1 MNNSTQL
8 MIIKEKLDDLKKEL
22 NEYKQLTLDNLQIDK
37 KIFNEDNIEILKSN
51 VSKLEKKLNQMINN
65 NSEE

>member
-1 MNNSTQL
+1 MNDSNQL
-8 MIIKEKLDDLKKEL
+8 MIIKEKLDGLKNEL

-37 KIFNEDNIEILKSN
+37 KIFNEDNIEVLKSN
-51 VSKLEKKLNQMINN
+51 VSKLENILNQMINN

>member
-1 MNNSTQL
+1 MNDSTQL
-8 MIIKEKLDDLKKEL
+8 MIIKEKLDDLKNEL

-37 KIFNEDNIEILKSN
+37 KIFNEDNIEVLKSN
-51 VSKLEKKLNQMINN
+51 ISKLENILNQMINN

>member
-1 MNNSTQL
+1 MNDSNQL
-8 MIIKEKLDDLKKEL
+8 MIIKEKLDDLKNEL

-37 KIFNEDNIEILKSN
+37 KIFNEDNIEVLKSN
-51 VSKLEKKLNQMINN
+51 VSKLKNILNQMINN

>member
-1 MNNSTQL
+1 MNDSNQL
-8 MIIKEKLDDLKKEL
+8 MIIKEKLDGLKNEL

-37 KIFNEDNIEILKSN
+37 KIFNEDNIEVLKSN
-51 VSKLEKKLNQMINN
+51 VSKLKNILNQMINN

>member
-1 MNNSTQL
+1 MNDSTQL
-8 MIIKEKLDDLKKEL
+8 MIIKEKLDDLKNEL

-37 KIFNEDNIEILKSN
+37 KIFNEDNIEVLKSN
-51 VSKLEKKLNQMINN
+51 VSKLEKILNQMINN

>member
-1 MNNSTQL
+1 MNDSTQL
-8 MIIKEKLDDLKKEL
+8 MIIKEKLDDLKNEL

>member
-37 KIFNEDNIEILKSN
+37 KIFNKDNIEILKN
-51 VSKLEKKLNQMINN
+51 NISKLEKKLNQMINN

>member
-1 MNNSTQL
+1 MNDSNQL
-8 MIIKEKLDDLKKEL
+8 MIIKEKLDGLKNEL

-37 KIFNEDNIEILKSN
+37 KIFNEDNIEVLKSN
-51 VSKLEKKLNQMINN
+51 VSKLEKILNQMINN

>member
-1 MNNSTQL
+1 MNDSTQL
-8 MIIKEKLDDLKKEL
+8 MIIKEKLDGLKNEL

-51 VSKLEKKLNQMINN
+51 VSKLEKILNQMINN

>member
-1 MNNSTQL
+1 MNDSTQL
-8 MIIKEKLDDLKKEL
+8 MIIKEKLDDLKNEL

-37 KIFNEDNIEILKSN
+37 KIFNEDNIEVLKSN
-51 VSKLEKKLNQMINN
+51 VSKLENILNQMINN

>member
-1 MNNSTQL
+1 MNDSNQL
-8 MIIKEKLDDLKKEL
+8 MIIKEKLDGLKNEL

-37 KIFNEDNIEILKSN
+37 KIFNEDNIEVLKSN
-51 VSKLEKKLNQMINN
+51 VTKLENILNQMINN

>member
-1 MNNSTQL
+1 MNDSTQL
-8 MIIKEKLDDLKKEL
+8 MIIKEKLDGLKNEL

-37 KIFNEDNIEILKSN
+37 KIFNEDNIEVLKSN
-51 VSKLEKKLNQMINN
+51 VSKLENILNQMINN

>member
-1 MNNSTQL
+1 MNDSTQL
-8 MIIKEKLDDLKKEL
+8 MIIKEKLDDLKNEL

-51 VSKLEKKLNQMINN
+51 VSKLEKILNQMINN